1 MKEIGEVRFA
11 RVQGLALRVALEHE
25 CSCIEISV
33 VYVSLSLMR
42 VRLKPLL
49 GCPHYHRKLT

>member
-25 CSCIEISV
+25 CSCIAISV
-33 VYVSLSLMR
+33 VYVSLKLNTRAAEAPS
-42 VRLKPLL
+42 RLPTLS
-49 GCPHYHRKLT
+49 P